1 MDDLDTYLTA
11 IMDEARVEGVDAQAI
26 IDSGRVDYYRIEGYS
41 PWEVVAI
48 HS

>member
-1 MDDLDTYLTA
+1 MDDLDAYLTA
-11 IMDEARVEGVDAQAI
+11 IMDEARDSGVDAQDI
-26 IDSGRVDYYRIEGYS
+26 VDSGRVDYYRTAGYS